1 MMRISK
7 DLHGAAWALMLLGL
21 ASLSPAQAASPTD
34 ADPAAGKQTYAQ
46 MCSACHGMKGGGAA
60 GPSLK
65 GLKQRWDVETTVEW
79 IKNPSE
85 RMPRLYPSSLSDQQ
99 VLDVA
104 AYVNGF

>member
-1 MMRISK
+1 M
-7 DLHGAAWALMLLGL
+7 GL
-21 ASLSPAQAASPTD
+21 ACLSPAQAASPAE
-34 ADPAAGKQTYAQ
+34 ADSAAGKETYGR
-46 MCSACHGMKGGGAA
+46 MCSACHGMRGGGGA

-65 GLKQRWDVETTVEW
+65 GLNQRWNVETTVEW
-79 IKNPSE
+79 IKNPSD